1 MVSTGGKVM
10 EILKGSKVAESIT
23 NGCIEEL
30 KTRKRV
36 PQLAIIRV
44 GERPDDVFYERGA
57 TKRMAKIGLRCTSY
71 QYDAD
76 ITNEEFQ
83 KAFDAVNA
91 DPDVDG
97 ILMLRP
103 LPKHLDERLIEKK
116 INPAKDVDGISP
128 MNMAKI
134 YAGDDSGFAPC
145 TPEAVIEMLDYE
157 KIDLT
162 GKRVSI
168 IGRSLVIGKPLA
180 MMLIKKNATV
190 TVCHTRTK
198 NVEEECQKAEIIVAA
213 AGKAKM
219 VTSDYISDGAV
230 VIDVGINVDEN
241 GTMCGDVDFDTV
253 SEKTSIITP
262 VPGGVGSVTTSVLA
276 KHLMRAALERE

>member
-1 MVSTGGKVM
+1 MVSTGGKAM
-10 EILKGSKVAESIT
+10 KILKGSKVAESIT

-91 DPDVDG
+91 DPNVDG

-116 INPAKDVDGISP
+116 INPAKDLDGISP
-128 MNMAKI
+128 INMAKI
-134 YAGDDSGFAPC
+134 YAGEDSGFAPC
-145 TPEAVIEMLDYE
+145 TAEAVIEMLDYE

-198 NVEEECQKAEIIVAA
+198 NVEEECQKAEIVVAA

-219 VTSDYISDGAV
+219 VTPDYISNGAV

-241 GTMCGDVDFDTV
+241 GAMCGDVDFDTV